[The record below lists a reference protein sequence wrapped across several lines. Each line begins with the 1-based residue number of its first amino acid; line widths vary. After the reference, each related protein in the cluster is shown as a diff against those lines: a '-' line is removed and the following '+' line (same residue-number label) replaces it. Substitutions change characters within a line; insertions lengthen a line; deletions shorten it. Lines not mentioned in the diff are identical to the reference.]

1 MKILV
6 TGHNGFIGQNMVGYL
21 RLQGHDVDGWEY
33 VPNTCPPV
41 DRYDWVVHLGAISS
55 TTERDVE
62 KVLEQNLEFSARL
75 VSLCDT
81 VGTNFQYASSASVYG
96 NNLVFRES
104 APAFPQSPYA
114 WSKYLFDRFVLQDKF
129 DIIVQGFRYFNVY
142 GPFEDHKGAQA
153 SPVTKFTKQA
163 RETGEIQVFQNSEQL
178 MRDFVCVEDVC
189 RVHDMMF
196 NVKESGI
203 FNVGTGSPRSFREV
217 AEAIATR
224 ENAKIV
230 EVPMPPE
237 LISQYQTY
245 TCADLIK
252 LNQHIHL
259 DWIDI
264 IDWINR

>member
-104 APAFPQSPYA
+104 APAFPQRPYA
-114 WSKYLFDRFVLQDKF
+114 WS
-129 DIIVQGFRYFNVY
+129 
-142 GPFEDHKGAQA
+142 
-153 SPVTKFTKQA
+153 
-163 RETGEIQVFQNSEQL
+163 
-178 MRDFVCVEDVC
+178 
-189 RVHDMMF
+189 
-196 NVKESGI
+196 
-203 FNVGTGSPRSFREV
+203 
-217 AEAIATR
+217 
-224 ENAKIV
+224 
-230 EVPMPPE
+230 
-237 LISQYQTY
+237 
-245 TCADLIK
+245 
-252 LNQHIHL
+252 
-259 DWIDI
+259 
-264 IDWINR
+264 